1 MIRGSI
7 DVMSGATPIQF
18 AHHKSNDRP
27 ELHVLHINSYV
38 EIFIYV
44 SGDHSYIVDNSL
56 YKMQRGDIIVINPL
70 EVHKALPAR
79 ECEYERFFLLID
91 PRAFEGMSIDPLS
104 GILGRK
110 SGSGNLISLE
120 SKERGEVL
128 RSLNAMSEC
137 FKDGKNDTLRA
148 LSLLLGIIDRIN
160 HHIEQR
166 HPSAES
172 HRQTPHLLKAIL
184 TYVAENTA
192 DIQSTAEIADALGV
206 TPQYLSNYFSKHI
219 GTPLKAYIQTK
230 KIALAKD
237 LLSKGKDVTDTC
249 YDCGFNDCSYFIR
262 VFKKHVG
269 VTPHAFKQANRSGAL
284 PQ

>member
-160 HHIEQR
+160 HHIEER

-219 GTPLKAYIQTK
+219 GTPLKAYIQISSILSEIRSRGK
-230 KIALAKD
+230 KV
-237 LLSKGKDVTDTC
+237 SCPVTVDSLI
-249 YDCGFNDCSYFIR
+249 NHS
-262 VFKKHVG
+262 
-269 VTPHAFKQANRSGAL
+269 SGISPFL
-284 PQ
+284 FQR

>member
-70 EVHKALPAR
+70 EVHKALPAG

-128 RSLNAMSEC
+128 RSLYAMSEC

-160 HHIEQR
+160 HHIEER

-237 LLSKGKDVTDTC
+237 MLSKGKDVTETC

-269 VTPHAFKQANRSGAL
+269 VTPHAFTQANRSGSI
-284 PQ
+284 Q